1 VIAPVD
7 GQLFERGHIYVAVP
21 DHHLLLRP
29 GSQLVVRRGPHENRT
44 RPAINALFRSAA
56 IAYGAR
62 PFARTGVKRCKLRS
76 AVTNRH

>member
-29 GSQLVVRRGPHENRT
+29 GSQLLVRRGPHENRT

-62 PFARTGVKRCKLRS
+62 PFARTGLKSCKPRS
-76 AVTNRH
+76 AFADRH